1 MSFTKRLYISNFSAG
16 LPNIKT
22 SLNLATQM
30 RKKDHLLHLDNKR
43 CDFLKSFFVRITTLG
58 LKTWKDFK
66 ASLTC
71 LSLGLP
77 CMASTSCL
85 FTAKKIL
92 ERLGIQ
98 TSSCN
103 CLLKQTYLV
112 VKVIAS
118 RFIKITK
125 LQ

>member
-1 MSFTKRLYISNFSAG
+1 MGISNFSAS

-22 SLNLATQM
+22 SLNLPTQM

-66 ASLTC
+66 ALTC

-77 CMASTSCL
+77 CTSSTSCL
-85 FTAKKIL
+85 LFSCDSSLTLNIMFLTVKKQPI
-92 ERLGIQ
+92 
-98 TSSCN
+98 
-103 CLLKQTYLV
+103 
-112 VKVIAS
+112 KV
-118 RFIKITK
+118 
-125 LQ
+125 

>member
-1 MSFTKRLYISNFSAG
+1 MSFTYKLYVSIFSANR
-16 LPNIKT
+16 PNIKT

-71 LSLGLP
+71 LSL
-77 CMASTSCL
+77 A
-85 FTAKKIL
+85 
-92 ERLGIQ
+92 
-98 TSSCN
+98 
-103 CLLKQTYLV
+103 
-112 VKVIAS
+112 
-118 RFIKITK
+118 
-125 LQ
+125 

>member
-1 MSFTKRLYISNFSAG
+1 MSFTKRSYISNISAS

-58 LKTWKDFK
+58 LKTWKDLK

-71 LSLGLP
+71 LSLGLYHAWP
-77 CMASTSCL
+77 PQAVYLGAIPILRQHIFGL
-85 FTAKKIL
+85 FGPHPPNLSA
-92 ERLGIQ
+92 EMQ
-98 TSSCN
+98 
-103 CLLKQTYLV
+103 Y
-112 VKVIAS
+112 
-118 RFIKITK
+118 
-125 LQ
+125 